1 MFNMINDSAFFDGE
15 DEIDRYIKSQKA
27 TATVNKE
34 RTNENRF
41 KAFCATIDETRLI
54 DKIPPPEL
62 DNILCRFFMTAKSVK
77 GELYEPDT
85 LTGFL
90 HSFQRILESRDSK
103 LNLKSDEA
111 IFRSRNVLKSR
122 RKELVK
128 LGKGNKPNATRALT
142 PSEVIILYK
151 KEFFGDSCA
160 LTLQRTGHRFS
171 ND

>member
-1 MFNMINDSAFFDGE
+1 
-15 DEIDRYIKSQKA
+15 
-27 TATVNKE
+27 
-34 RTNENRF
+34 
-41 KAFCATIDETRLI
+41 
-54 DKIPPPEL
+54 
-62 DNILCRFFMTAKSVK
+62 MTAKSVK

-90 HSFQRILESRDSK
+90 HSFQRILESRGSK

-111 IFRSRNVLKSR
+111 FVRSRNVLKSR

-142 PSEVIILYK
+142 PSEVNILYE

-160 LTLQRTGHRFS
+160 LTLQRTVWWKITKHFGHRARDEAKQMELGDFAIDFDHERHLHYLIWDTES
-171 ND
+171 EKIINYTLKCELHAIQEYQEKD